1 MALLNGFVTLALVIG
16 LGALLAHLRVVTEV
30 TQRELSRLAFWVA
43 SPALILTTMART
55 DLDAALV
62 GGTVAALASVVVA
75 GGAYAAYARW
85 WLRRDLDGLLVGVLC
100 STYVNAGNL
109 GLAIAGYVLGNA
121 AAVVPALLVQLLLLQ
136 PLSLAVL
143 ESRTRGRTGLLQ
155 VAGQPLRTPLTLAS
169 VAGLVLA
176 ATGWRLPTAVQ
187 APVELVGAMAIP
199 MMLLAY
205 GIALRLGPGLA
216 EAGARAELG
225 VIVACKLAVQPLT
238 AYVVAVLLGIE
249 GPALVAVVVTAALP
263 TAQNIFIIASRYR
276 RAETL
281 ARDSVLLTTLASV
294 PVIVGVVLVLG

>member
-1 MALLNGFVTLALVIG
+1 MGLLNGFVTLTLVIG
-16 LGALLAHLRVVTEV
+16 LGALLAQLRVVTET
-30 TQRELSRLAFWVA
+30 TQRELSNLAFWVA
-43 SPALILTTMART
+43 APALILTTLAGT
-55 DLDAALV
+55 ELDAALV
-62 GGTVAALASVVVA
+62 GSTVAALVSVVVA
-75 GGAYAAYARW
+75 GAAYAAYARW
-85 WLRRDLDGLLVGVLC
+85 WLHRDLDSLLVGALC

-121 AAVVPALLVQLLLLQ
+121 AAVVPALLVQLLVLQ
-136 PLSLAVL
+136 PAALAVL

-155 VAGQPLRTPLTLAS
+155 VVSQPLRTPLTVAS

-199 MMLLAY
+199 AMLLAY

-216 EAGARAELG
+216 EAGGRAELG
-225 VIVACKLAVQPLT
+225 VIVGCKLLLQPLT
-238 AYVVAVLLGIE
+238 AYAVAVLLGIS

-263 TAQNIFIIASRYR
+263 TAQNIFIIATRYR

-281 ARDSVLLTTLASV
+281 SRDAVLVTTLASV
-294 PVIVGVVLVLG
+294 PVIVAAVLVLG